1 MLSENLPEG
10 LTFDDVLLIPDYSEV
25 LPTEVDTRTRLTRT
39 ISLNIP
45 ILSAAMDTVTESPM
59 AIAIAQQGGIGVI
72 HKNLSIE
79 AQRDEVD
86 KVKRSE
92 SGMIVDP
99 VTMTPDRLIR
109 DALEVMKR
117 YKISGVPIVNEEG
130 KLEGILTNRDLR
142 FETRLDL
149 PISEVMTKDNLITVP
164 VGTTLREAEGILQKH
179 KVEKLLVVDE
189 RYHLKGLIT
198 VKDIQ
203 KAIKYP
209 NAAKDELGRLRVAA
223 AVGATGDYLERA
235 AELVKARVDVLVIDT
250 AHGHTSRVLEAVR
263 AVKGH
268 FPDTQLI
275 AGNVGTAEGAR
286 ALIRAGVDA
295 VKCGLGPGSICCHG
309 NTLILMS
316 DGSVKPIAKVQVGDS
331 VITHLGRARPVT
343 KTYRRWYRGPMVVL
357 QVSGCPDKLRV
368 TPNHEFLVATFDL
381 PDKLHKRSG
390 ADYFFSKQDYKT
402 ELHWVCAEQLKPQ
415 DLVVIPKRR
424 YEIEAP
430 VFDLTRIALLSH
442 ADDPTGWAS
451 SLSALRSLK
460 NEREEWAT
468 TYQVR
473 IGSAHCAHFAAQF
486 SAVGLEPPTGLK
498 LTQKLFAEEHYIY
511 AQVLSVEV
519 EEDQELEVFNL
530 EVAQDHTYVA
540 NRVAVHNCTTRVISG
555 AGVPQIT
562 AIAECAKAAEG
573 SGVPIIADGGI
584 KFSGDITKAIAAGAD
599 SVMIGS
605 LLAGTDESPGELILY
620 QGRSYKS
627 YRGMGS
633 LAAMK
638 QGSRDRYGQEDE
650 EAEGKLVPEGIEG
663 RVTYKGSTAALIA
676 QLVGGLRAGM
686 GYTGC
691 RTIKELQQKARFM
704 KITQASLKESHVHD
718 VIITKE
724 APNYR
729 LE

>member
-1 MLSENLPEG
+1 MKMLNENLPEG

-109 DALEVMKR
+109 DALEIMKR
-117 YKISGVPIVNEEG
+117 YKISGVPIINEEG
-130 KLEGILTNRDLR
+130 KLVGILTNRDLR

-223 AVGATGDYLERA
+223 AIGATGDYLERA
-235 AELVKARVDVLVIDT
+235 TELVKARVDVLVIDT

-263 AVKGH
+263 AVKRH

-275 AGNVGTAEGAR
+275 AGNVGTGEGAR

-309 NTLILMS
+309 NTMILMS

-331 VITHLGRARPVT
+331 VITHLGHARPVT
-343 KTYRRWYRGPMVVL
+343 KTYRRWYCGPLVVL

-368 TPNHEFLVATFDL
+368 TPNHEFLAATFDVL
-381 PDKLHKRSG
+381 DRKYSTG
-390 ADYFFSKQDYKT
+390 
-402 ELHWVCAEQLKPQ
+402 LHWVCAEQLRPQ
-415 DLVVIPKRR
+415 DLVVTPKRR

-430 VFDLTRIALLSH
+430 VFDLTRIATSYPPDELTAFS
-442 ADDPTGWAS
+442 S
-451 SLSALRSLK
+451 SLSSLRGLK
-460 NEREEWAT
+460 DERGNRAT
-468 TYQVR
+468 TYHVR
-473 IGSAHCAHFAAQF
+473 INGAQGARCAVEF
-486 SAVGLEPPTGLK
+486 SELGLEFPTGLRQRQDF
-498 LTQKLFAEEHYIY
+498 LAEEHYIY
-511 AQVLSVEV
+511 IPILSVEV

-530 EVAQDHTYVA
+530 EVAEEHTYVA
-540 NRVAVHNCTTRVISG
+540 NGVVVHNCTTRVISG

-573 SGVPIIADGGI
+573 SDVPIIADGGI